1 MVLDIRDLTFA
12 IDVGVN
18 LTGCTEWW
26 QGGSDCVQRTEAV
39 ELITIP
45 RTSWLI
51 AGQSAVAF
59 RARVQ
64 GDAFTSASYARFKLG
79 YRGVFG
85 VKAGLV
91 SRVKPSGDDKE
102 SATKLSS
109 RRRSL
114 ALFMVAVAFVRRGL
128 WCTDARSVVE
138 SDASLVLKA
147 LWPRH
152 LIYGTHSKLAIVSR
166 DRLS

>member
-18 LTGCTEWW
+18 LTGCIEWW

-59 RARVQ
+59 RATVQ

-85 VKAGLV
+85 VKAGL
-91 SRVKPSGDDKE
+91 S
-102 SATKLSS
+102 
-109 RRRSL
+109 
-114 ALFMVAVAFVRRGL
+114 
-128 WCTDARSVVE
+128 VE
-138 SDASLVLKA
+138 SEAE
-147 LWPRH
+147 R
-152 LIYGTHSKLAIVSR
+152 
-166 DRLS
+166 